1 MSRGARLLL
10 LLRPYTLLFV
20 TNIVATLVLL
30 IPFLLA
36 LFGQQA
42 LPTTGASGV
51 EAVLAKIAGP
61 FLAAGGGTPAVA
73 LRNVVLVLLG
83 ALVLKNV
90 AQYAAA
96 VSSVAIDGGVVRD
109 LRVRLFRHLQ
119 TLPLGFFQR
128 TKGRQLLA
136 RVVSDTDQ
144 VKTAVTAALA
154 SLLRNVSLIVVYVA
168 ILLGLSWRLTLI
180 AIVA

>member
-20 TNIVATLVLL
+20 TNIVATLVASVMAGATFVLL
-30 IPFLLA
+30 LPFLRA

-42 LPTTGASGV
+42 LPPTGASGV

-61 FLAAGGGTPAVA
+61 FPAAGGGAPAVA

-96 VSSVAIDGGVVRD
+96 VASVAIEEGVVRD
-109 LRVRLFRHLQ
+109 LRGRLFRPLQ
-119 TLPLGFFQR
+119 TPPLGFFPRPQGGQR
-128 TKGRQLLA
+128 LA
-136 RVVSDTDQ
+136 RLGRATDQ
-144 VKTAVTAALA
+144 VRKA
-154 SLLRNVSLIVVYVA
+154 
-168 ILLGLSWRLTLI
+168 
-180 AIVA
+180 

>member
-20 TNIVATLVLL
+20 TNIVATLVASVMDGATFVLL
-30 IPFLLA
+30 IPFLRA

-42 LPTTGASGV
+42 LPATGTSGV
-51 EAVLAKIAGP
+51 EDVLAKIAGP
-61 FLAAGGGTPAVA
+61 FLAAGAPKLA

-96 VSSVAIDGGVVRD
+96 VSSVAIEEGVVRD

-128 TKGRQLLA
+128 TKGGQLLA
-136 RVVSDTDQ
+136 RVVSRSEERR
-144 VKTAVTAALA
+144 VGKECR
-154 SLLRNVSLIVVYVA
+154 SRWSP
-168 ILLGLSWRLTLI
+168 
-180 AIVA
+180 